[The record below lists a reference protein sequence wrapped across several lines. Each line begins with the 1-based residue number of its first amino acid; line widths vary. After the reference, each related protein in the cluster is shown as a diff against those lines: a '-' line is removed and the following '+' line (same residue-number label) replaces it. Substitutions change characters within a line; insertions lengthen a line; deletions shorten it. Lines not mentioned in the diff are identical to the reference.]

1 MNFLKIDGVR
11 FRQGEWQLEVDLEA
25 KRGGC
30 IALIGPSGAG
40 KSTLLS
46 LIAGFEQPDQG
57 TIFVG
62 EERIDTQ
69 APARRPV
76 TMMFQENNLFNHLTL
91 YQNIALGCHPGLK
104 LTEEDRELI
113 ETAMAATRLGALQSR
128 KPADVSG
135 GERQRA
141 ALARCLC
148 QRRPLLL
155 LDEPF
160 TGLDPQLRVE
170 MHELVDELR
179 KTHALTVIIVSHL
192 PHEVGRIADS
202 LAFMLGGKIL
212 KAGPADAMLSRPEN
226 PELAQ
231 YLRFTSAG

>member
-1 MNFLKIDGVR
+1 MSFLKIDRLQFHLGD
-11 FRQGEWQLEVDLEA
+11 WQLRVSLRAE
-25 KRGGC
+25 RGDC

-46 LIAGFEQPDQG
+46 LIAGFEQPDDG
-57 TIFVG
+57 RIFVQ
-62 EERIDTQ
+62 EQRIDSL
-69 APARRPV
+69 APAARPV

-104 LTEEDRELI
+104 LTDDDCELI
-113 ETAMAATRLGALQSR
+113 EGALKATQLGALRSR

-148 QRRPLLL
+148 QKRPLLL

-160 TGLDPQLRVE
+160 TGLDPRLRTE
-170 MHELVDELR
+170 MHDLVDALR
-179 KTHALTVIIVSHL
+179 MNHGLTVIVVSHL
-192 PHEVGRIADS
+192 PQEVARIADT
-202 LAFMLGGKIL
+202 LAFMHNGRIEEHGPTEATLTDPESSEL
-212 KAGPADAMLSRPEN
+212 KE
-226 PELAQ
+226 
-231 YLRFTSAG
+231 YLRFTAAG

>member
-11 FRQGEWQLEVDLEA
+11 FCQGEWRLEVELEA
-25 KRGGC
+25 KRGEC

-57 TIFVG
+57 AIFVG
-62 EERIDTQ
+62 KERIDTEV
-69 APARRPV
+69 PARRPV

-212 KAGPADAMLSRPEN
+212 KAGPADAMLSHPEN

>member
-1 MNFLKIDGVR
+1 MNFLNIDGVH
-11 FRQGEWQLEVDLEA
+11 FRQGEWQLEVDLQA
-25 KRGGC
+25 KRGEC
-30 IALIGPSGAG
+30 IGLIGPSGAG

-46 LIAGFEQPDQG
+46 LIAGFEQAEHG
-57 TIFVG
+57 AIFVNND
-62 EERIDTQ
+62 RIDTLT
-69 APARRPV
+69 PATRPV

-104 LTEEDRELI
+104 LTDEDRELI
-113 ETAMAATRLGALQSR
+113 DMAMVATRLGALQSR

-170 MHELVDELR
+170 MHGLVDELR
-179 KTHALTVIIVSHL
+179 KAHALTVVVVSHL
-192 PHEVGRIADS
+192 PHEVAKIADT
-202 LAFMLGGKIL
+202 LAFMLGGKIHG
-212 KAGPADAMLSRPEN
+212 AGPTDTILSQPKD
-226 PELAQ
+226 PELAE
-231 YLRFTSAG
+231 YLQFTPTG

>member
-1 MNFLKIDGVR
+1 MNFLRIDGVH
-11 FRQGEWQLEVDLEA
+11 FRQGEWRLEVDLHA
-25 KRGGC
+25 KRGEC

-57 TIFVG
+57 AIFVG
-62 EERIDTQ
+62 EDRIDMRV
-69 APARRPV
+69 PATRPV

-91 YQNIALGCHPGLK
+91 YQNIALGCHTGLK
-104 LTEEDRELI
+104 LTDEDRELI
-113 ETAMAATRLGALQSR
+113 ETAMAATRLGVLQSR

-160 TGLDPQLRVE
+160 TGLDPQLRIE

-179 KTHALTVIIVSHL
+179 KTHALTVIVVSHL
-192 PHEVGRIADS
+192 PHEIAKIADS

-212 KAGPADAMLSRPEN
+212 KTGPTDAILSRPEN
-226 PELAQ
+226 PELAE
-231 YLRFTSAG
+231 YLQFTPAG

>member
-1 MNFLKIDGVR
+1 MTFLKIDGVR

-25 KRGGC
+25 KRGEC

-62 EERIDTQ
+62 EERIDTRV
-69 APARRPV
+69 PARRPV

-128 KPADVSG
+128 KPADASG

-141 ALARCLC
+141 VLARCLC

-179 KTHALTVIIVSHL
+179 QTHALTVIIVSHL
-192 PHEVGRIADS
+192 PHEVAKIADS
-202 LAFMLGGKIL
+202 LAFMLGGRIL
-212 KAGPADAMLSRPEN
+212 ETGPTGTMLSHPEN
-226 PELAQ
+226 PEVLQ
-231 YLRFTSAG
+231 YLRFTPAG

>member
-1 MNFLKIDGVR
+1 MSFLKIDRLQFHLGD
-11 FRQGEWQLEVDLEA
+11 WQLRVSLRAE
-25 KRGGC
+25 RGDC

-46 LIAGFEQPDQG
+46 LIAGFEQPDDG
-57 TIFVG
+57 RIFVQ
-62 EERIDTQ
+62 EQRIDSL
-69 APARRPV
+69 APAARPV

-104 LTEEDRELI
+104 LTDDDCELI
-113 ETAMAATRLGALQSR
+113 EGALKATQLSALRSR

-148 QRRPLLL
+148 QKRPLLL

-160 TGLDPQLRVE
+160 TGLDPRLRTE
-170 MHELVDELR
+170 MHDLVDALR
-179 KTHALTVIIVSHL
+179 KNHGLTVIVVSHL
-192 PHEVGRIADS
+192 PQEVARIADT
-202 LAFMLGGKIL
+202 LAFMHDGRIEEHGPTEATLTDPESSEL
-212 KAGPADAMLSRPEN
+212 KE
-226 PELAQ
+226 
-231 YLRFTSAG
+231 YLRFTAAG

>member
-1 MNFLKIDGVR
+1 MNFLRIDGVH
-11 FRQGEWQLEVDLEA
+11 FRQGEWRLEVDLHA
-25 KRGGC
+25 KRGEC

-57 TIFVG
+57 AIFVG
-62 EERIDTQ
+62 EDRIDMRV
-69 APARRPV
+69 PATRPV

-91 YQNIALGCHPGLK
+91 YQNIALGCHTGLK
-104 LTEEDRELI
+104 LTDEDRELI
-113 ETAMAATRLGALQSR
+113 ETAMAATRLGMLQSR

-179 KTHALTVIIVSHL
+179 KTHALTVIVVSHL
-192 PHEVGRIADS
+192 PHEIAKIADS

-212 KAGPADAMLSRPEN
+212 KTGPTDAILSRPEN
-226 PELAQ
+226 PELAE
-231 YLRFTSAG
+231 YLRFTPAG

>member
-1 MNFLKIDGVR
+1 MNFLNIDGVR
-11 FRQGEWQLEVDLEA
+11 FRQGDWQLEVDLEA
-25 KRGGC
+25 KRGEC

-46 LIAGFEQPDQG
+46 LIAGFEQPDHG
-57 TIFVG
+57 AIFVG
-62 EERIDTQ
+62 EDRIDTL
-69 APARRPV
+69 APATRPV

-104 LTEEDRELI
+104 LTEEDRGLI
-113 ETAMAATRLGALQSR
+113 EAAMAATKLGALQSR

-179 KTHALTVIIVSHL
+179 KTHTLTVIVVSHL
-192 PHEVGRIADS
+192 PHEVATIADS

-212 KAGPADAMLSRPEN
+212 KTGPTDTILSQPKN
-226 PELAQ
+226 PELSE
-231 YLRFTSAG
+231 YLRFTAAG

>member
-179 KTHALTVIIVSHL
+179 KTRALTVIIVSHL
-192 PHEVGRIADS
+192 PHEVARIADS

-212 KAGPADAMLSRPEN
+212 KAGPADAMLSHPEN

>member
-1 MNFLKIDGVR
+1 MNFLRIDGVH
-11 FRQGEWQLEVDLEA
+11 FRQGEWRLEVDLHA
-25 KRGGC
+25 KRGEC

-57 TIFVG
+57 AIFVG
-62 EERIDTQ
+62 EDRIDMRV
-69 APARRPV
+69 PATRPV

-104 LTEEDRELI
+104 LTDEDRELV
-113 ETAMAATRLGALQSR
+113 EMAMAATRLGALQSR

-170 MHELVDELR
+170 MHEFVDELR
-179 KTHALTVIIVSHL
+179 KTHALTVIVVSHL
-192 PHEVGRIADS
+192 PHEIAKIADS

-212 KAGPADAMLSRPEN
+212 KTGPTDAMLSRPEN
-226 PELAQ
+226 PELSQ
-231 YLRFTSAG
+231 YLQFTPEG

>member
-11 FRQGEWQLEVDLEA
+11 FRQGEGRLQVNLQA
-25 KRGGC
+25 KRGEC

-62 EERIDTQ
+62 EDRIDMRV
-69 APARRPV
+69 PATRPV

-104 LTEEDRELI
+104 LTDEDRELI
-113 ETAMAATRLGALQSR
+113 ETAMAATQLGALQSR

-179 KTHALTVIIVSHL
+179 KTHALTVIVVSHL
-192 PHEVGRIADS
+192 PNEVAKIADS

-212 KAGPADAMLSRPEN
+212 KTGPTDAILSRPEN
-226 PELAQ
+226 PELSQ
-231 YLRFTSAG
+231 YLQFTPEG

>member
-11 FRQGEWQLEVDLEA
+11 FRQGEWRLEVDLEA
-25 KRGGC
+25 KRGEC
-30 IALIGPSGAG
+30 IALVGPSGAG

-170 MHELVDELR
+170 MHELVNELR

-212 KAGPADAMLSRPEN
+212 KAGPADAMLSHPEN

>member
-1 MNFLKIDGVR
+1 
-11 FRQGEWQLEVDLEA
+11 
-25 KRGGC
+25 
-30 IALIGPSGAG
+30 
-40 KSTLLS
+40 
-46 LIAGFEQPDQG
+46 
-57 TIFVG
+57 
-62 EERIDTQ
+62 
-69 APARRPV
+69 
-76 TMMFQENNLFNHLTL
+76 
-91 YQNIALGCHPGLK
+91 
-104 LTEEDRELI
+104 
-113 ETAMAATRLGALQSR
+113 MAATRLGALQSR

-179 KTHALTVIIVSHL
+179 KTHALTVIVVSHL
-192 PHEVGRIADS
+192 PHEIAKIADS

-212 KAGPADAMLSRPEN
+212 KTGPTDAMLSRPEN
-226 PELAQ
+226 PELSQ
-231 YLRFTSAG
+231 YLQFTPAG

>member
-212 KAGPADAMLSRPEN
+212 KAGPADAMLSHPEN

>member
-1 MNFLKIDGVR
+1 MNFLNIDGVR
-11 FRQGEWQLEVDLEA
+11 FRQGDWQLEVDLEA
-25 KRGGC
+25 KRGEC

-46 LIAGFEQPDQG
+46 LIAGFEQPDHG
-57 TIFVG
+57 AIFVG
-62 EERIDTQ
+62 EDRIDTL
-69 APARRPV
+69 APATRPV

-104 LTEEDRELI
+104 LTEEDRGLI
-113 ETAMAATRLGALQSR
+113 EAAMAATKLGALQSR

-179 KTHALTVIIVSHL
+179 KTHTLTVIVVSHL
-192 PHEVGRIADS
+192 PHEVARIADS

-212 KAGPADAMLSRPEN
+212 KTGPTDAILSQPKN
-226 PELAQ
+226 PELSE
-231 YLRFTSAG
+231 YLRFTAAG

>member
-1 MNFLKIDGVR
+1 MSFLKIDRLQFHLGD
-11 FRQGEWQLEVDLEA
+11 WQLRVSLRAE
-25 KRGGC
+25 RGDC

-46 LIAGFEQPDQG
+46 LIAGFEQPDDG
-57 TIFVG
+57 RIFVQ
-62 EERIDTQ
+62 EQRIDSL
-69 APARRPV
+69 APAARPV

-104 LTEEDRELI
+104 LTDDDCELI
-113 ETAMAATRLGALQSR
+113 EGALKATQLGALRSR

-148 QRRPLLL
+148 QKRPLLL

-160 TGLDPQLRVE
+160 TGLDPRLRTE
-170 MHELVDELR
+170 MHDLVDALR
-179 KTHALTVIIVSHL
+179 KNHGLTVIVVSHL
-192 PHEVGRIADS
+192 PQEVARIADT
-202 LAFMLGGKIL
+202 LAFMHNGRIEEHGPTEATLTDPESSEL
-212 KAGPADAMLSRPEN
+212 KE
-226 PELAQ
+226 
-231 YLRFTSAG
+231 YLRFTAAG

>member
-40 KSTLLS
+40 KATLLS
-46 LIAGFEQPDQG
+46 LIAGFEQPNQG

-104 LTEEDRELI
+104 LTEEDRVLI
-113 ETAMAATRLGALQSR
+113 ETAMAATQLGALQSR

-202 LAFMLGGKIL
+202 LAFMLGGEIL
-212 KAGPADAMLSRPEN
+212 KAGPADAMLSHPEN

>member
-1 MNFLKIDGVR
+1 MNFLNIDGVR
-11 FRQGEWQLEVDLEA
+11 FRQGDWQLEVDLEA
-25 KRGGC
+25 KRGEC

-46 LIAGFEQPDQG
+46 LIAGFEQPDHG
-57 TIFVG
+57 AIVVG
-62 EERIDTQ
+62 EDRIDTL
-69 APARRPV
+69 APATRPV

-113 ETAMAATRLGALQSR
+113 EAAMAATKLGALQSR

-179 KTHALTVIIVSHL
+179 KTHTLTVIVVSHL
-192 PHEVGRIADS
+192 PHEVARIADS

-212 KAGPADAMLSRPEN
+212 KTGPTDTILSQPKN
-226 PELAQ
+226 PELSE
-231 YLRFTSAG
+231 YLRFTAAG

>member
-1 MNFLKIDGVR
+1 MNFLNIDGVH
-11 FRQGEWQLEVDLEA
+11 FRQGEWQLEVDLQA
-25 KRGGC
+25 KRGECVG
-30 IALIGPSGAG
+30 LIGPSGAG

-46 LIAGFEQPDQG
+46 LIAGFEQAEHG
-57 TIFVG
+57 AIFVNND
-62 EERIDTQ
+62 RIDTLT
-69 APARRPV
+69 PATRPV

-104 LTEEDRELI
+104 LTDEDRELV
-113 ETAMAATRLGALQSR
+113 EMAMAATRLGALQSR
-128 KPADVSG
+128 KPADISG

-179 KTHALTVIIVSHL
+179 KTHALTVIVVSHL
-192 PHEVGRIADS
+192 PHEVARIADS

-212 KAGPADAMLSRPEN
+212 KTGPTDAILSRPEN
-226 PELAQ
+226 PELTE
-231 YLRFTSAG
+231 YLQFTPTG

>member
-1 MNFLKIDGVR
+1 M
-11 FRQGEWQLEVDLEA
+11 
-25 KRGGC
+25 
-30 IALIGPSGAG
+30 
-40 KSTLLS
+40 
-46 LIAGFEQPDQG
+46 
-57 TIFVG
+57 
-62 EERIDTQ
+62 
-69 APARRPV
+69 
-76 TMMFQENNLFNHLTL
+76 
-91 YQNIALGCHPGLK
+91 
-104 LTEEDRELI
+104 LI

-148 QRRPLLL
+148 QRRPVLL

-192 PHEVGRIADS
+192 PHEVARIADS

-212 KAGPADAMLSRPEN
+212 KAGPTDAMLSRPEN

-231 YLRFTSAG
+231 YLRFTPAG

>member
-1 MNFLKIDGVR
+1 MSFLKIDRLQFHLGD
-11 FRQGEWQLEVDLEA
+11 WQLRVSLRAE
-25 KRGGC
+25 RGDC

-46 LIAGFEQPDQG
+46 LIAGFEQPDDG
-57 TIFVG
+57 RIFVQ
-62 EERIDTQ
+62 EQRIDSL
-69 APARRPV
+69 APAARPV

-104 LTEEDRELI
+104 LTDDDCELI
-113 ETAMAATRLGALQSR
+113 EGALKATQLGALRSR

-148 QRRPLLL
+148 QKRPLLL

-160 TGLDPQLRVE
+160 TGLDPRLRTE
-170 MHELVDELR
+170 MHDLVDALR
-179 KTHALTVIIVSHL
+179 KNHGLTVIVVSHL
-192 PHEVGRIADS
+192 PQEVARIADT
-202 LAFMLGGKIL
+202 LAFMHDGRIQEHGPTEATLTGPESSEL
-212 KAGPADAMLSRPEN
+212 KE
-226 PELAQ
+226 
-231 YLRFTSAG
+231 YLRFTAAG

>member
-1 MNFLKIDGVR
+1 MNFLNIDGVR
-11 FRQGEWQLEVDLEA
+11 FRQGDWQLEVDLEA
-25 KRGGC
+25 KRGEC

-46 LIAGFEQPDQG
+46 LIAGFEQPDHG
-57 TIFVG
+57 AIFVG
-62 EERIDTQ
+62 EDRIDTL
-69 APARRPV
+69 APATRPV

-113 ETAMAATRLGALQSR
+113 EAAMAATKLGALQSR

-179 KTHALTVIIVSHL
+179 KTHTLTVIVVSHL
-192 PHEVGRIADS
+192 PHEVARIADT

-212 KAGPADAMLSRPEN
+212 KTGPTDAILSQPKN
-226 PELAQ
+226 PELSE
-231 YLRFTSAG
+231 YLRFTAAG